1 MNMAQVRKYQNAPGP
16 LPKKK
21 WSYKGKEYEV
31 TDEDLRN
38 INGLGMSNYEFDSNL
53 PSDYDGIPS
62 GRDNLA
68 KKIGLITEEQF
79 NAKYN
84 PQLQGE
90 IKPSIVTADKVTTV
104 TNPTQSTKKVGK
116 FTMNGK
122 SLSAQLALERLNK
135 LYANTP
141 GGERGYYAAASK
153 AINEGHEFVYDPST
167 NTFKV
172 LSGDDGSDITSQFTQ
187 YIPKNVVRGEFAKNL
202 GATFNTRAHQA
213 RVGGERLSTLDM
225 NVPEEVK
232 EEVAK
237 TLLERA
243 VGHTDF
249 EYNED
254 GTFKDTIEQRNWLNN
269 IRNIASYIAAEDD
282 GLDDKWDYKNWGNNQ
297 KDREYLRSLRD
308 ELANDPEY
316 FNNLIQR
323 IQDGKLDESDKK
335 LLTRMGFYKNE
346 NGASTSEEDSTAST
360 KTEGPVYDSKWTGGT
375 NWLRGQGIGISRN
388 TDGSFQLTGGNHGI
402 TNGAYYLGGIEDF
415 DNSIYKRGFA
425 YNGRLYTLDEAKK
438 DATLSQIIQ
447 PFIGARSDNYDD
459 WWKQRNES
467 GVGFIN
473 QGDSYFQNY
482 DYNTHYLDGFWKYF
496 NDNNLSNVGIADES
510 RWFNDGNI
518 KVLSFVDPRQ
528 RDAVTGDL
536 SPKYLI
542 QDSTDPSGYK
552 VFNSINEVARALG
565 KTKLETPLNPV
576 SLTLGT
582 WGSYRGGINAAVKN
596 TIKTKDGKENS
607 ILIDRNGNQYLY
619 RGDNGK
625 PLKIKNTEVLNAIIN
640 SGRAFNSSE
649 LEDMLKNWQY
659 LGDNAPTEA
668 KAKGAKF
675 SSRYAGRGG
684 NFTTYYNDK
693 GEEVAVYGRS
703 NSPTDNFHWIYPTAK
718 KAQGGTIDWKKLE
731 KLQWGGYFNSNNAKK
746 AVVIDKPEQAD
757 ISQVHEVFNPSDG
770 GLTDAEK
777 FQLAGSVVDLLGV
790 GASFIPGI
798 GQAAGAITGVGGSLT
813 RFAGDIKQNGLDW
826 GDVKNLGVNLGF
838 DLATLF
844 TGGVGKTAKFVK
856 GIKTVAKPLM
866 IALAAK
872 GAWDAKDVVGKVAKG
887 EKLTSQDM
895 NTLLQGIS
903 MVVAS
908 GHGVKQ
914 SVKEMSATKQVLSNK
929 AAASTKSKTI
939 TVTNNKGKTKPIT
952 IDQDEIKNIIGDKKT
967 FAEVKKAIEKHYEV
981 SPNNAQRIM
990 KEAGITAGKGEL
1002 RWNPFK
1008 KNTDT
1013 PFLNRGPA
1021 TVVFNSN
1028 KPGIWKGIKDNF
1040 LLLSPKAR
1048 QQVLEEAAKS
1058 ITKKDLELANNYR
1071 MGRLS
1076 DEQKEIISNMSFGEK
1091 SFLSAIG
1098 DMAVW
1103 NPSAFKEGLLG
1114 DVAKQNAFTWGGVK
1128 YERTIKSPEKKNIE
1142 HKEFNYRNND
1152 GSLKTKYRS
1161 RVSITGTESNP
1172 IFTTRG
1178 RLSNELVRFP
1188 WEYKHGGELPML
1200 RAGNALPGEKLING
1214 VNLAQVADFSNMIAQ
1229 TYAKNKSYDLQHQSL
1244 NELKK
1249 RQFITPQLIT
1259 PTLNTG
1265 HIDRKYNAA
1274 SDQLRRFIPVSPDMT
1289 MNLAGNLAIAEKQ
1302 SDLEM
1307 QKGAELS
1314 NAINIYNS
1322 QLNEIL
1328 NKQQM
1333 LNAETANEKSHY
1345 LTGLN
1350 SQGKMLDAQHIEDW
1364 WASIGNTY
1372 FQGIRQRLWDNQ
1384 EESANV
1390 QYQKTLQEANSQLAL
1405 DKEAAISGL
1414 RSEYK
1419 SAYSKDPNIGTFE
1432 TWIASNPALKERYE
1446 EALNPLTNFKTQKEK
1461 YDAAVEK
1468 AIQEK
1473 QRVNAGFFY
1482 KRGGNIR
1489 PIEERIAE
1497 NADKE
1502 ARRAVQK
1509 MNDNLFKIL
1518 QQLIK

>member
-1 MNMAQVRKYQNAPGP
+1 MNMAQVRKYKGGTGEGGI
-16 LPKKK
+16 KKPEEQTVVK
-21 WSYKGKEYEV
+21 
-31 TDEDLRN
+31 TDEN
-38 INGLGMSNYEFDSNL
+38 ENL
-53 PSDYDGIPS
+53 I
-62 GRDNLA
+62 DNA
-68 KKIGLITEEQF
+68 T
-79 NAKYN
+79 
-84 PQLQGE
+84 
-90 IKPSIVTADKVTTV
+90 SSVTTT

-122 SLSAQLALERLNK
+122 SLDAQLALERLNK

-187 YIPKNVVRGEFAKNL
+187 YIPKNIVRGRFAKDL

-225 NVPEEVK
+225 NIPEEAK
-232 EEVAK
+232 EEIAK

-243 VGHTDF
+243 IGHTDF

-269 IRNIASYIAAEDD
+269 IRNIASYIAAEDE
-282 GLDDKWDYKNWGNNQ
+282 GLDDKWDYKNWGNN
-297 KDREYLRSLRD
+297 KEDREYLRSLRD

-323 IQDGKLDESDKK
+323 ILDKKLDSSDKK

-346 NGASTSEEDSTAST
+346 TGVTTSGEGTSTS
-360 KTEGPVYDSKWTGGT
+360 TETDGPTYDSGWTGGT
-375 NWLRGQGIGISRN
+375 NWLKGQGISISKN
-388 TDGSFQLTGGNHGI
+388 TDGSLQLTGGNHGI
-402 TNGAYYLGGIEDF
+402 TNGAYYLGGIDDF
-415 DNSIYKRGFA
+415 DNSIYKNGFA
-425 YNGRLYTLDEAKK
+425 YNGRLYTLDEAKR
-438 DATLSQIIQ
+438 DAILSQIIQ
-447 PFIGARSDNYDD
+447 PFIGAHSDNFDD

-496 NDNNLSNVGIADES
+496 NDANLSNVGIADES
-510 RWFNDGNI
+510 RWFNDGT

-528 RDAVTGDL
+528 RDAATGDL
-536 SPKYLI
+536 PTKFLI
-542 QDSTDPSGYK
+542 QDSTSPSGYR
-552 VFNSINEVARALG
+552 VFNSIDEVANALG
-565 KTKLETPLNPV
+565 KTKLEMPLRSTP
-576 SLTLGT
+576 LTLGT
-582 WGSYRGGINAAVKN
+582 WGSYRGGITAAVKN

-619 RGDNGK
+619 RGENGK

-649 LEDMLKNWQY
+649 LEDMLSNWNY
-659 LGDNAPTEA
+659 LGDNAPKEA
-668 KAKGAKF
+668 KDRGAKF
-675 SSRYAGRGG
+675 SSRSIGQLGD
-684 NFTTYYNDK
+684 FTTYYNDK
-693 GEEVAVYGRS
+693 GEMVATYGRS
-703 NSPTDNFHWIYPTAK
+703 GNTIFDKYQWIYPTAK

-731 KLQWGGYFNSNNAKK
+731 KLSGGGYFSSKNAAK
-746 AVVIDKPEQAD
+746 AIIIDRPEQAD
-757 ISQVHEVFNPSDG
+757 IAQAHEVFNPSDG

-777 FQLAGSVVDLLGV
+777 LQLAGSVTDLLGV

-813 RFAGDIKQNGLDW
+813 KFAGDIKQDGLDW
-826 GDVKNLGVNLGF
+826 RDVKNLGVNLGF

-844 TGGVGKTAKFVK
+844 TGGAGKTAKFVK

-872 GAWDAKDVVGKVAKG
+872 GAWDAKDVVGKIAKG

-908 GHGVKQ
+908 GHGVKK
-914 SVKEMSATKQVLSNK
+914 SIKEMGATKQALSNK
-929 AAASTKSKTI
+929 AAISTEPKTI
-939 TVTNNKGKTKPIT
+939 LVKNKKGKTKPVP
-952 IDQDEIKNIIGDKKT
+952 IDPDEIKSIIGDKKT
-967 FAEVKKAIEKHYEV
+967 FSEVKEAIAGHYKV

-990 KEAGITAGKGEL
+990 QEAGITAGKGEL
-1002 RWNPFK
+1002 NWNPFNRK
-1008 KNTDT
+1008 TNV

-1028 KPGIWKGIKDNF
+1028 KPGIWGGIKDNF

-1076 DEQKEIISNMSFGEK
+1076 DKQKEIINNMSFGEK

-1103 NPSAFKEGLLG
+1103 NPSAFKKGLLG
-1114 DVAKQNAFTWGGVK
+1114 DVAKQDAFTWGGVK
-1128 YERTIKSPEKKNIE
+1128 YERAVNVLKKKSTKPG
-1142 HKEFNYRNND
+1142 EFTYRNND
-1152 GSLKTKYRS
+1152 GSLRVNHRG
-1161 RVSITGTESNP
+1161 RVSITGTEENP
-1172 IFTTRG
+1172 IFTRRSLG
-1178 RLSNELVRFP
+1178 MDGNVRFP
-1188 WEYKHGGELPML
+1188 WEYKHGGELPMF
-1200 RAGNALPGEKLING
+1200 RDGNAVPGDKLING
-1214 VNLAQVADFSNMIAQ
+1214 VNLAQIADFSNMVAQ

-1244 NELKK
+1244 NELKR
-1249 RQFITPQLIT
+1249 RQFITPQLIA
-1259 PTLNTG
+1259 PTLHTG

-1274 SDQLRRFIPVSPDMT
+1274 SDQLRRFIPTSPDMA

-1314 NAINIYNS
+1314 NAINVYNS
-1322 QLNEIL
+1322 QLNETL

-1333 LNAETANEKSHY
+1333 LNSETANEKSQY
-1345 LTGLN
+1345 MTGFN

-1390 QYQKTLQEANSQLAL
+1390 QYQKALQEANSQLAL
-1405 DKEAAISGL
+1405 DKEAAISSL
-1414 RSEYK
+1414 RNEYK
-1419 SAYSKDPNIGTFE
+1419 SAYSKDSNIGTFE
-1432 TWIASNPALKERYE
+1432 TWIASNPALKARYE
-1446 EALNPLTNFKTQKEK
+1446 EALNPLTNFKLQQEK
-1461 YDAAVEK
+1461 YNDAVEK
-1468 AIQEK
+1468 AIREK
-1473 QRVNAGFFY
+1473 QRINAGFFY
-1482 KRGGNIR
+1482 KKGGSIR

-1509 MNDNLFKIL
+1509 MSDNLFKIL